1 MALAAAN
8 SPRSQ
13 VMKPS
18 RSSMSQAAGSAAA
31 AAAPGTGEVMTAAAA
46 AEAIAVRP
54 SPLGARAHRK
64 AQPSQQCRG
73 GERSRVLPYIFVPML
88 LFCLWWW
95 WCWNGDERK
104 KRERGQQA
112 GLAAVVDS
120 EERGERRRLWPGGGV
135 KRRAGSGHPKIRET
149 RGGREGDAVSR
160 RKPNDYVEP
169 ERPTDGPG
177 PIYRRVGSGSGG

>member
-31 AAAPGTGEVMTAAAA
+31 AAAAAPGTGEVMTAAAVA

-88 LFCLWWW
+88 LLVFFVLSWWW

-104 KRERGQQA
+104 REMA
-112 GLAAVVDS
+112 GLAAVVVVDLRS
-120 EERGERRRLWPGGGV
+120 EERGGGV

-149 RGGREGDAVSR
+149 RGAGGRAT
-160 RKPNDYVEP
+160 PNDYVDP
-169 ERPTDGPG
+169 RGRQMGPD
-177 PIYRRVGSGSGG
+177 PSVGVRDRGSGG